1 VDHQGEDLVAEVIVD
16 AEGAFEEALWTSKQE
31 DNMVLIK
38 TPVRDAITAR
48 L

>member
-1 VDHQGEDLVAEVIVD
+1 VDQGEDLAAVVIVD
-16 AEGAFEEALWTSKQE
+16 AEEAFEEALWTNKQE

-38 TPVRDAITAR
+38 TSVRDAITAR